1 MPKLKW
7 VKFKKSQEI
16 KGIIKNVTISK
27 VPSGKYFALILCEV
41 SESQKINKSLN
52 NIGIDLGIKDFVI
65 TSDGE
70 IIKNPK
76 YYHKYEKKLI
86 KFQKQLDRKQKCS
99 KNRNKQRI
107 KVAKIHEKITNT
119 KTDFLQKLS
128 SQLINENQVI
138 CLEDLQVSNMLK
150 NHNLAKAISEVS
162 WYKFTTMLKY
172 KAQWYGREIVIIDR
186 YFPSSKLCNIC
197 GWKYHDLNLNIREW
211 ICPECKTN
219 HNRDINAA
227 INILKEGLRL
237 LNYNT

>member
-1 MPKLKW
+1 MK
-7 VKFKKSQEI
+7 
-16 KGIIKNVTISK
+16 
-27 VPSGKYFALILCEV
+27 
-41 SESQKINKSLN
+41 
-52 NIGIDLGIKDFVI
+52 
-65 TSDGE
+65 
-70 IIKNPK
+70 
-76 YYHKYEKKLI
+76 
-86 KFQKQLDRKQKCS
+86 
-99 KNRNKQRI
+99 
-107 KVAKIHEKITNT
+107 KITNT

-197 GWKYHDLNLNIREW
+197 GWKYHDLSLNIRKW